1 GVVRLIGEPGYAL
14 EYAAQG
20 EVARQRIRP
29 VHLDLGLTLERRD
42 DVAVQQSLRGIDDK
56 AGVAHRAPG
65 IQGGIELATR
75 AEPCVEAHG
84 KEIRMAPLPVVVVRR
99 PGDQKL
105 TLTELLRRH
114 VIQPAYGLPP
124 AVRKSRIGGRINTK
138 RTEVRGGARQVV
150 DDARVPHEAVGRAE
164 KSGPVAIIAAA
175 HRQPRSQLVLHFNP
189 KVPEVIAV
197 AEPADKIR

>member
-75 AEPCVEAHG
+75 AEPCAEAHG

-114 VIQPAYGLPP
+114 VIQAAYGVPA
-124 AVRKSRIGGRINTK
+124 AVRQSRIGGRRNTE
-138 RTEVRGGARQVV
+138 RTEVRGGDRQVV
-150 DDARVPHEAVGRAE
+150 DDAPVPHEAVGRGGKKGTIAVINAA
-164 KSGPVAIIAAA
+164 PRQTPFPMVVA
-175 HRQPRSQLVLHFNP
+175 FNP
-189 KVPEVIAV
+189 
-197 AEPADKIR
+197 